1 MQLVGGWV
9 CGYFEHF
16 FSVPSISFY
25 RNIFVG
31 MQVCGLYD
39 EDGFENGRKKSLLD
53 VCDYIQR

>member
-1 MQLVGGWV
+1 VGILNI
-9 CGYFEHF
+9 
-16 FSVPSISFY
+16 SVPSISFY
-25 RNIFVG
+25 RENFVG